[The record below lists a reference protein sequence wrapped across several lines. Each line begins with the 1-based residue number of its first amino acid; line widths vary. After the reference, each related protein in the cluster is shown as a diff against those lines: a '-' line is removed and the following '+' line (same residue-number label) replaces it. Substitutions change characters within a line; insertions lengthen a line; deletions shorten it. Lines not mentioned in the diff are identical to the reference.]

1 MDNISEESNSE
12 VDSVIVRQKELDK
25 KEARRLYIMS
35 AKKNRKYVASTL
47 FKDRFAAVAS
57 VS

>member
-1 MDNISEESNSE
+1 MKQ
-12 VDSVIVRQKELDK
+12 RELEK

-47 FKDRFAAVAS
+47 FKDRFAAVKKPTTES
-57 VS
+57 MEKP